1 MKIGYSQRRAA
12 LTIYAWCGT
21 LTGAALATR
30 LPSPSAKGAS
40 WHLWETIAVAGIA
53 LHAALA
59 FSLYVVYVLEILKS
73 SNPRRF
79 RLGRRHDEL
88 DERRSA

>member
-1 MKIGYSQRRAA
+1 MW
-12 LTIYAWCGT
+12 AWCAT
-21 LTGAALATR
+21 LAARRRDPLHSLPRRRRLA
-30 LPSPSAKGAS
+30 
-40 WHLWETIAVAGIA
+40 LWETLAVAGDRVSSRS
-53 LHAALA
+53 A
-59 FSLYVVYVLEILKS
+59 FSLYVVDVLEILKS